1 MFFKR
6 LRVRDILESTGRT
19 TYHVV
24 YWVKTAYKL
33 NLIVPTIKLKCCV
46 FCAVHTNT
54 HTHVQRTHSRSSQ
67 LSPLFSSFFSL
78 SSAWASVWL
87 CVCRSVVAKA
97 QLVCNM
103 QTHTLTYP
111 QNPLIGQQQNC
122 FVCSV
127 AEHVS
132 LLLLLYKYASPNIL
146 IRTRIA
152 RHSFVFRNTVGSFT
166 HNNTNYIECR
176 IFGAFTIKRDES

>member
-1 MFFKR
+1 M
-6 LRVRDILESTGRT
+6 LCILCSTYKYSYTR
-19 TYHVV
+19 
-24 YWVKTAYKL
+24 TAYTQ
-33 NLIVPTIKLKCCV
+33 P
-46 FCAVHTNT
+46 
-54 HTHVQRTHSRSSQ
+54 Q

-103 QTHTLTYP
+103 QTHTHTYP
-111 QNPLIGQQQNC
+111 QNPLIGQQQQNC